1 MENILYIL
9 VDLDKYKAESCR
21 LNQERNLGE
30 TITLKEFGDK
40 KFQIVVKNSVV
51 TDDISD
57 APIYTVDSIE
67 EN

>member
-9 VDLDKYKAESCR
+9 VDLDNYKAESCR
-21 LNQERNLGE
+21 LDQERNLGE
-30 TITLKEFGDK
+30 TVTLKELEGK

-57 APIYTVDSIE
+57 APIYTVDSIIE
-67 EN
+67 D